1 MEERESFAVKQGR
14 PQGTPGNGPEHQPL
28 NRQTRVWVAKDPM
41 RVAGSQEDSE
51 ISQHPCISFR
61 VAEQERVA

>member
-1 MEERESFAVKQGR
+1 MRQGR

-28 NRQTRVWVAKDPM
+28 NRQTRVWVVEDPM
-41 RVAGSQEDSE
+41 RVAGSQEGSE
-51 ISQHPCISFR
+51 ISQHPCISFH